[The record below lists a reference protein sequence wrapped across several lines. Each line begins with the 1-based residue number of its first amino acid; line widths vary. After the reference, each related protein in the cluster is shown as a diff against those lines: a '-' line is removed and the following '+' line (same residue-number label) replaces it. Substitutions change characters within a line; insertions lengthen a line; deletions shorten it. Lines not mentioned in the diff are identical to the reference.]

1 MKRKVSLML
10 ILMFIMASVSALTVN
25 AEISNSGSASVDVM
39 SNYVWRGIKLSNSGV
54 VQPSV
59 GITYG
64 GFGANLW
71 ANYDTGINEHNETD
85 LTLNYAYSIN
95 KLGLDTGYIFYALEG
110 IEDTEEVYLA
120 VSYDAVLSPSITV
133 FYDYDEGEGF
143 FVVASIGHS
152 FELPQKLSF
161 DLGASASYNA
171 DNLVMGPDVAGKEF
185 SDFYNGD
192 ISASL
197 TVPVTNALSMATSIA
212 YSFPL
217 SDDAEYAIE
226 AMSDDAESDILYSG
240 INVSLSF

>member
-25 AEISNSGSASVDVM
+25 AEIVKSGSASVDVM

-64 GFGANLW
+64 GFSANLW
-71 ANYDTGINEHNETD
+71 ANYDTGPNEHNETD
-85 LTLNYAYSIN
+85 LTLNYTYSIN
-95 KLGLDTGYIFYALEG
+95 KVSLDAGYIFYALDG
-110 IEDTEEVYLA
+110 VEDTEEIYLS
-120 VSYDAVLSPSITV
+120 VGSNTILSPSITV
-133 FYDYDEGEGF
+133 YYDYDEGEGYF
-143 FVVASIGHS
+143 IVASIGHS
-152 FELPQKLSF
+152 FELQQKLAL
-161 DLGASASYNA
+161 DLGASASFNA
-171 DNLVMGPDVAGKEF
+171 DNLVMGTDVAGKEF

-197 TVPVTNALSMATSIA
+197 TIPVTDAVSVAPMIA

-226 AMSDDAESDILYSG
+226 AMSDDAESDILYGG